1 MNATDLQID
10 LQINQKIDLQTDL
23 KHGSPSLSHSHQLS
37 LSLSLSSSAFHM
49 KSENCQ
55 AVSDAH
61 GSVTPLSRYLLCT
74 TRILSFVYILGVS
87 VITNFITQGSQ
98 RADWFIYFTYWNCL
112 LLSIYFFLASSFSIL
127 GLLVKDTDR
136 IAENYYVGLLGKS
149 VHSLFEVC
157 GSSGMLV
164 TVIAFNQVNAVSDQ
178 HMDIWNISTHLV
190 TLGVILLEMS
200 LNNFYVR
207 FLQYPINL
215 AWGIAYLIF
224 VWSYVY
230 YRKEEFQDWPYTF
243 LETENSSCLF
253 LYLGLFILNIAFFV
267 TWYCISEF
275 KFWIRKKFEST
286 LL

>member
-1 MNATDLQID
+1 
-10 LQINQKIDLQTDL
+10 
-23 KHGSPSLSHSHQLS
+23 
-37 LSLSLSSSAFHM
+37 M

-127 GLLVKDTDR
+127 GLIVKDTDK
-136 IAENYYVGLLGKS
+136 IAENFYVGLLGKT

-164 TVIAFNQVNAVSDQ
+164 TVIAFNQVNAVSDG

-190 TLGVILLEMS
+190 TLGTLFLEMS

-243 LETENSSCLF
+243 LETENTTCFF

-275 KFWIRKKFEST
+275 KFWIRKKLEST
-286 LL
+286 STSTS